1 MRMGTYYRY
10 QLLNS
15 LGIFSNI
22 KENDKILDIGGFDGY
37 ALSKLSPKI
46 KILIDIDVDKKY
58 KDIQYIQDDF
68 LKHKFQNNCFDK
80 IISFDV
86 LEHIPKNTEKYYF
99 RKIRKLL
106 KKGGVAY
113 ITTPSKDIKTF
124 PNFLRKWIGKKWN
137 HQKCLGYTKSELKE
151 LMKNTGITDYEIYSY
166 QSRYYL
172 NYYLFIRFLQV
183 ILPIIIIKKL
193 LLSIARKDA
202 KLDDNISTG
211 YYFMCLRK

>member
-68 LKHKFQNNCFDK
+68 LKHKFC
-80 IISFDV
+80 
-86 LEHIPKNTEKYYF
+86 
-99 RKIRKLL
+99 
-106 KKGGVAY
+106 
-113 ITTPSKDIKTF
+113 
-124 PNFLRKWIGKKWN
+124 
-137 HQKCLGYTKSELKE
+137 C
-151 LMKNTGITDYEIYSY
+151 
-166 QSRYYL
+166 
-172 NYYLFIRFLQV
+172 
-183 ILPIIIIKKL
+183 
-193 LLSIARKDA
+193 
-202 KLDDNISTG
+202 
-211 YYFMCLRK
+211 